1 MTRLLCI
8 AFLCALMTIDPAGA
22 RNIPWFSYDELF
34 AKSDLVVIA
43 VPATKTRDTTEHTAL
58 TKNITPAIPVV
69 GVITDFQCLLVLK
82 GAKRQRLTLH
92 HYRDA
97 PLPLKPGQ
105 GIESVVMNGPTFTT
119 YKPAGVDHPYLM
131 FLVREHDG
139 RFTPVGGQIDPNI
152 SIQKIDRL

>member
-1 MTRLLCI
+1 RSRPPSLILFSLGLMTRLLCI

-69 GVITDFQCLLVLK
+69 GVITDFQCLLVFK

-97 PLPLKPGQ
+97 PLPLK
-105 GIESVVMNGPTFTT
+105 
-119 YKPAGVDHPYLM
+119 
-131 FLVREHDG
+131 
-139 RFTPVGGQIDPNI
+139 
-152 SIQKIDRL
+152 